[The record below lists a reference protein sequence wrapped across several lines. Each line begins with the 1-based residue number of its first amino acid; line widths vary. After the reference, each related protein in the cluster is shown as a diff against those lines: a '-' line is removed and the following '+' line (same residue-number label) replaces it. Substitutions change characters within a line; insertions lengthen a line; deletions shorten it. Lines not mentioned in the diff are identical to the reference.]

1 MMGEGI
7 DVVAIA
13 GCCFSTSGVAA
24 GSSSFS
30 LCVFCVGMLIMLL
43 LLLLLLLVLVLLLLL
58 VLLGRI
64 WTDERVSGG
73 QLLGTVGGISAAAGA
88 GVGVDVGVGVG
99 GQW

>member
-1 MMGEGI
+1 M
-7 DVVAIA
+7 VAIA

-24 GSSSFS
+24 GSGSFS

-43 LLLLLLLVLVLLLLL
+43 LLLLLL
-58 VLLGRI
+58 GRI
-64 WTDERVSGG
+64 WTDERVSGR

>member
-1 MMGEGI
+1 M
-7 DVVAIA
+7 VAIA

-24 GSSSFS
+24 GSGSFS

-43 LLLLLLLVLVLLLLL
+43 LLLLVVLLLLL
-58 VLLGRI
+58 LSRI
-64 WTDERVSGG
+64 WTDERVSGR

>member
-1 MMGEGI
+1 MMGEAI

-24 GSSSFS
+24 SSSDGSGSDFS
-30 LCVFCVGMLIMLL
+30 LCGFCVGMLIM
-43 LLLLLLLVLVLLLLL
+43 LVLLLLL
-58 VLLGRI
+58 VLLGGI
-64 WTDERVSGG
+64 WTDERVSGR
-73 QLLGTVGGISAAAGA
+73 QWLGTVGGISAAAGA

>member
-1 MMGEGI
+1 MGEAI

-24 GSSSFS
+24 SSSDGSGSNFS
-30 LCVFCVGMLIMLL
+30 LCGFCVGMLIMLV
-43 LLLLLLLVLVLLLLL
+43 LLLLLVLV

-64 WTDERVSGG
+64 WTDERVSGR

-88 GVGVDVGVGVG
+88 GVGVNVGVGVG

>member
-1 MMGEGI
+1 MMGEAI

-24 GSSSFS
+24 SSSDGSGSNFS
-30 LCVFCVGMLIMLL
+30 LCGLCVGMLIMLL
-43 LLLLLLLVLVLLLLL
+43 VLLLLML

-64 WTDERVSGG
+64 WTDERVSGR